1 MVKKVI
7 GLDLGTTTLGIA
19 YNDALGFVHGLETF
33 RFPKNQYIVAR
44 KHVHEVVEKMM
55 IKEIVIGL
63 PLHLSG
69 EMSEMANNV
78 LRFIEYLK
86 KEDPSLDI
94 HTMDERLSS
103 VSANN
108 TISELGYNHEK
119 RKQSVDRIAAC
130 VILDTYIRIKEKEN
144 NGNQ

>member
-1 MVKKVI
+1 MVNKVI

-19 YNDALGFVHGLETF
+19 YNDALGFVHGVETF

-44 KHVHEVVEKMM
+44 KHVHEIVEKMM
-55 IKEIVIGL
+55 IKEIAIGL

-78 LRFIEYLK
+78 LRFIEDLK
-86 KEDPSLDI
+86 SEDPSLDI
-94 HTMDERLSS
+94 HTVDERLSS

-108 TISELGYNHEK
+108 TISELGFNHEK

-130 VILDTYIRIKEKEN
+130 VILDTYIRMKEN
-144 NGNQ
+144 KR

>member
-1 MVKKVI
+1 MINKVI

-19 YNDALGFVHGLETF
+19 YNDSLGFVHGIETF

-44 KHVHEVVEKMM
+44 KHVHEIVERYM

-78 LRFIEYLK
+78 MRFREDLLK
-86 KEDPSLDI
+86 ENPKLVI
-94 HTMDERLSS
+94 NTVDERLTS
-103 VSANN
+103 VTANRS
-108 TISELGYNHEK
+108 ISEQGLNHKK
-119 RKQSVDRIAAC
+119 RKESVDRIAAC
-130 VILDTYIRIKEKEN
+130 IILDTYVRMKEN
-144 NGNQ
+144 R

>member
-1 MVKKVI
+1 MVNKVI

-19 YNDALGFVHGLETF
+19 YNDALGFVHGVETF

-44 KHVHEVVEKMM
+44 KHVHEIVEKMM
-55 IKEIVIGL
+55 IKEIAIGL
-63 PLHLSG
+63 PLHLNG

-78 LRFIEYLK
+78 LRFIEDLK
-86 KEDPSLDI
+86 SEDPSLDI
-94 HTMDERLSS
+94 HTVDERLSS

-108 TISELGYNHEK
+108 TISELGFNHEK

-130 VILDTYIRIKEKEN
+130 VILDTYIRMKEN
-144 NGNQ
+144 KR